1 MDRTTRSFI
10 IASLCYLA
18 AGGILGVLIGVF
30 PALQDHLLFS
40 HVHLLLG
47 GFMAMMVFGVGYF
60 ILPRFAARSLRWPS
74 LVTVH
79 FWLANTSL
87 PAMVIARPVGFA
99 LDAPEW
105 TGIFHLAAVV
115 QMVSL
120 LLFVVNLGWTLLAA
134 PRPSASTGVG
144 ASPQAPADAVGTPDG
159 LNVVNQGPPSRK
171 VLGPDTPVGE
181 IVDRKDG
188 ALEILV
194 EAGLRPLEDPQHL
207 AMVRRAGVPLGHA
220 CSRHGIALDGILAR
234 LRELPDRSSGERA
247 RLTADDVI
255 GTIVERYP
263 ITKEIFRQRFG
274 EGCFTCPGFATE
286 TLAQGALMH
295 GVEVRNLIAELEGVL
310 AAEK

>member
-1 MDRTTRSFI
+1 MDRPTRSFI
-10 IASLCYLA
+10 IASLFYLA
-18 AGGILGVLIGVF
+18 AGGILGMLIGVV
-30 PALQDHLLFS
+30 PALQGHLLFS

-60 ILPRFAARSLRWPS
+60 ILPRFAARNLRWPS
-74 LVTVH
+74 MVTVH

-87 PAMVIARPVGFA
+87 PVMVIARPVGFA
-99 LDAPEW
+99 LNAPEW

-115 QMVSL
+115 QVVSL

-134 PRPSASTGVG
+134 ARPTAAATDT
-144 ASPQAPADAVGTPDG
+144 ASPHTPAAAVGTPDG
-159 LNVVNQGPPSRK
+159 LNVVNQAPPSHT

-220 CSRHGIALDGILAR
+220 CSRHGIALDAILPR
-234 LRELPDRSSGERA
+234 LRELPDRPAGGSA
-247 RLTADDVI
+247 RLTADDAI
-255 GTIVERYP
+255 GAIVERYP
-263 ITKEIFRQRFG
+263 ATREVFRQRFG

-295 GVEVRNLIAELEGVL
+295 GVEVGDLIAELEGVL
-310 AAEK
+310 VADK